1 MLTEI
6 VMNQYRTSQIAKM
19 MDIHTNTV
27 RLYEEIG
34 LVSPTQRLING
45 YRIFNDRHVLQ
56 YTLARLAL
64 SMDKRHKTIRKTA
77 ILISKSVASGNNTE
91 TAVLMNIL
99 ITGIENEMSN
109 ARSIKDKYNLVITG
123 KEQKEKS
130 IYLTRKKAAQYINSS
145 PDAIRNWE
153 NKGLIQVVRKLNG
166 YRVYIDDDIE
176 KMRIIK
182 LLKGLGYSLDA
193 VKERLDI
200 LNSELDDESIYL
212 YGQSKE
218 YKKLM
223 KDCDIYLIDMEKEK
237 EISIK
242 MEKVIESLKLI
253 DI

>member
-1 MLTEI
+1 
-6 VMNQYRTSQIAKM
+6 
-19 MDIHTNTV
+19 
-27 RLYEEIG
+27 
-34 LVSPTQRLING
+34 
-45 YRIFNDRHVLQ
+45 
-56 YTLARLAL
+56 
-64 SMDKRHKTIRKTA
+64 
-77 ILISKSVASGNNTE
+77 
-91 TAVLMNIL
+91 
-99 ITGIENEMSN
+99 MSN
-109 ARSIKDKYNLVITG
+109 ARIIKVKYNLVITG

-200 LNSELDDESIYL
+200 LTAELDDESIYL

-223 KDCDIYLIDMEKEK
+223 KDCDIYLIDMEKAK

-242 MEKVIESLKLI
+242 MENVIESLKLF